1 MNTLPVNIDRRRQRG
16 LAMVEMVIVVPILLL
31 LMLGAAELGRAL
43 FQYNTLTKAVRDGAR
58 YFSANTFVGGGTQ
71 VDTTAS
77 ANTVNLVIYGQIGS
91 GGTPLLPSPLPTVSP
106 PVISTSG
113 GITWV
118 TVTASYQF
126 QFLPGNPL
134 SGIMGLFGSS
144 LTNPLTLNAS
154 TTMRAL

>member
-1 MNTLPVNIDRRRQRG
+1 
-16 LAMVEMVIVVPILLL
+16 MVEMVIIAPVLLL

-58 YFSANTFVGGGTQ
+58 YFSANAFVGGGKQ
-71 VDTTAS
+71 VDATAS
-77 ANTVNLVIYGQIGS
+77 ANTVNLVIYGQIGN

-106 PVISTSG
+106 PTITTSG

-134 SGIMGLFGSS
+134 SGIMGLFDSAPI
-144 LTNPLTLNAS
+144 NPLTFNAS